1 MIRWP
6 LFIISRLGTIAVIGY
21 IAWTAWAH
29 LGPSKPEVGPV
40 RQELAKAVMPAIIN
54 DLKTS
59 REDIRRVALL
69 HFDNDPTDHF
79 TQALRGTLERSGIID
94 LRDRT
99 VQDKARD
106 LLNLRHPAY
115 AEMDAALAR
124 GRTLKVQG
132 VLFGKVHNFESLPGG
147 SKINV
152 EVTLAEVA
160 TGREVFSRTYVHTGP
175 ISVSAAQFQEASRSF
190 PWLQR
195 LLGWSLFILLLPVF
209 SFTFIRTMMRKGANR
224 TNALVLAAYTLPG
237 ALLGW
242 LLFSAVL
249 THWLPVLAFIA
260 AIGLAMLYNV
270 WIMSFAVRLE
280 ET

>member
-54 DLKTS
+54 DLRAS
-59 REDIRRVALL
+59 LEDIRHVALL

-79 TQALRGTLERSGIID
+79 TQSLRGTLERSGIID

-99 VQDKARD
+99 VLDKTRD

-115 AEMDAALAR
+115 PDLDSALAR
-124 GRTLKVQG
+124 GRNLNVQG
-132 VLFGKVHNFESLPGG
+132 VIFGTIHAFESLPG
-147 SKINV
+147 SAKIHV
-152 EVTLAEVA
+152 EVTLAGVHS
-160 TGREVFSRTYVHTGP
+160 GREVFSKTYTNTGP
-175 ISVSAAQFQEASRSF
+175 VSISTVQFQEATRTF

-195 LLGWSLFILLLPVF
+195 LLGWSLFTLLLPVF
-209 SFTFIRTMMRKGANR
+209 SFTFIRTMMRKECNR
-224 TNALVLAAYTLPG
+224 TNSLVLVAYTLPG
-237 ALLGW
+237 VLLGW
-242 LLFSAVL
+242 LLFSGVL
-249 THWLPVLAFIA
+249 TYWLPVLAFVA
-260 AIGLAMLYNV
+260 AIGLAILYNV
-270 WIMSFAVRLE
+270 WIMSFAARLE
-280 ET
+280 EN